1 MARTNEPRH
10 LGELFLSA
18 DLREED
24 RINIVSCGLCGD
36 FQSDGTRENEADAG
50 KPKQRRGL
58 VEKIDTE
65 RRSASRAKARPN
77 RQSQPQQ
84 MRHGD
89 DGLRQTADV
98 SILGR

>member
-1 MARTNEPRH
+1 
-10 LGELFLSA
+10 LSA
-18 DLREED
+18 DLREEG

-77 RQSQPQQ
+77 PIGRADRQRLKGQAEAS
-84 MRHGD
+84 D
-89 DGLRQTADV
+89 TT
-98 SILGR
+98 